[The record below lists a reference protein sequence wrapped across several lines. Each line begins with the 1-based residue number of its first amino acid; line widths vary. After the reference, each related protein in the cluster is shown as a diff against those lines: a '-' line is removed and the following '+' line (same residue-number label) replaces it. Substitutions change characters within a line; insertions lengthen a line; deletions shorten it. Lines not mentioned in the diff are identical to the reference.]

1 MENKEIVVSE
11 EARENIKKRVVSLER
26 KNYNTK
32 EFTPSEMTQKIRKII
47 EEEVNRKWLS
57 NP

>member
-1 MENKEIVVSE
+1 MMENKEIVVSE

-47 EEEVNRKWLS
+47 EEEVNR
-57 NP
+57 P